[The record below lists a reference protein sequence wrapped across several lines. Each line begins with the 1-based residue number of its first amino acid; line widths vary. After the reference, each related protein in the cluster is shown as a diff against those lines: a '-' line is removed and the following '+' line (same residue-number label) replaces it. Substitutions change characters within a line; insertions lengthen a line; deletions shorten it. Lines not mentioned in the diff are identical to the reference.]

1 MTTIDIIIVII
12 IGAGAIMG
20 LFKGFIK
27 QLAMIAGLVVG
38 LIAAKALYM
47 SLAEKICPTVTD
59 SMTVAQI
66 ISFVVIW
73 MAVPLVFTLVAA
85 LFSKALEAVSLGA
98 VNRLLGLV
106 LGALKYVILIGL
118 FINVLEFVDSDNRLI
133 SRTNK
138 EQSVLYYPMKNFVGM
153 FFPAVKEVTQQYI
166 N

>member
-47 SLAEKICPTVTD
+47 SLAEKICPTVT
-59 SMTVAQI
+59 
-66 ISFVVIW
+66 
-73 MAVPLVFTLVAA
+73 A

>member
-1 MTTIDIIIVII
+1 MIVIDIIILII

-27 QLAMIAGLVVG
+27 QLAGIAGLVVG

-47 SLAEKICPTVTD
+47 SLAEKLCPTVTD

-66 ISFVVIW
+66 ISFVLIW
-73 MAVPLVFTLVAA
+73 IAVPLAFTIVAA
-85 LFSKALEAVSLGA
+85 LFSKAMDAISLGGI
-98 VNRLLGLV
+98 NRLLGMGI
-106 LGALKYVILIGL
+106 GALKYTILVGL
-118 FINVLEFVDSDNRLI
+118 VINVLEFIDTDNHLI
-133 SRTNK
+133 IGTKK
-138 EQSVLYYPMKNFVGM
+138 EQSVLYYPIKDFVGL

>member
-38 LIAAKALYM
+38 LIAAKALYI

-73 MAVPLVFTLVAA
+73 MAVPLAFTLVAA

>member
-47 SLAEKICPTVTD
+47 SLAEKICPTVTN

-73 MAVPLVFTLVAA
+73 MAVPLAFTLVAA
-85 LFSKALEAVSLGA
+85 LFSKVLEAVSLGA

-153 FFPAVKEVTQQYI
+153 FFPTVKEVTQQYI

>member
-1 MTTIDIIIVII
+1 MTTIDIIILII

-27 QLAMIAGLVVG
+27 QLATILGLIVG

-47 SLAEKICPTVTD
+47 SLAEKLCPTITD

-66 ISFVVIW
+66 ISFVLIW
-73 MAVPLVFTLVAA
+73 LAVPLIFTLVAA
-85 LFSKALEAVSLGA
+85 LFSKAMDAISLGW
-98 VNRLLGLV
+98 VNRLLGMV
-106 LGALKYVILIGL
+106 IGVLKYVILIGL
-118 FINVLEFVDSDNRLI
+118 FINVLEFVDADNRLI

-153 FFPAVKEVTQQYI
+153 FFPAVKKVTQQYI
-166 N
+166 

>member
-73 MAVPLVFTLVAA
+73 MAVPLAFTLVAA

-98 VNRLLGLV
+98 
-106 LGALKYVILIGL
+106 
-118 FINVLEFVDSDNRLI
+118 INVLEFVDSDNRLI